1 MSEFTRGG
9 IQQTTNEKAKEAKPS
24 ELQKENVRLDATPY
38 GLQETRFNENEKK
51 AQITKRIDEDAEEP
65 EPTTRKNNDDLDKQD
80 DLEEAHLLNNA
91 KEIRGLRVFNKDDK
105 EEARRLYEQDKKY
118 ISVSAMGKAI
128 NYGSGIY
135 RGGFN
140 RFRFTEGQTGAKAP
154 KNKPSQNNKI

>member
-9 IQQTTNEKAKEAKPS
+9 IQQTTMEKAKESKPS
-24 ELQKENVRLDATPY
+24 ELQKENNRLDATPY

-51 AQITKRIDEDAEEP
+51 AQITKKINENAEEP
-65 EPTTRKNNDDLDKQD
+65 ETLTRKDNDDLDKQD

-91 KEIRGLRVFNKDDK
+91 KEIRGLRIFDKDD
-105 EEARRLYEQDKKY
+105 EFEVRRLYNQDKKY

-128 NYGSGIY
+128 DYGSGIY

-140 RFRFTEGQTGAKAP
+140 RFRFIQGKLGDKAP

>member
-9 IQQTTNEKAKEAKPS
+9 IQQTTSEKAKESKPS
-24 ELQKENVRLDATPY
+24 TLQTENTRLDATPY

-51 AQITKRIDEDAEEP
+51 AQVTKRIDEDAEEP
-65 EPTTRKNNDDLDKQD
+65 ETLTRKDNDDLDKQD
-80 DLEEAHLLNNA
+80 DLEEAHLMNNA
-91 KEIRGLRVFNKDDK
+91 KEISGLRIFDKDDK
-105 EEARRLYEQDKKY
+105 FEVRRLYNEDKKF

-140 RFRFTEGQTGAKAP
+140 RFRFVNGNIGDKAP

>member
-24 ELQKENVRLDATPY
+24 ELQKENTRLDATPY

-51 AQITKRIDEDAEEP
+51 AQITKRIDENAEEP
-65 EPTTRKNNDDLDKQD
+65 ETLTKKDNDDLDKQD

-91 KEIRGLRVFNKDDK
+91 KEIRGLRIFDKDD
-105 EEARRLYEQDKKY
+105 EFEVRRLYNQDKKF

-128 NYGSGIY
+128 DYGSGIY

-140 RFRFTEGQTGAKAP
+140 RFRFIQGKLGAKAP